1 MTDVDNLVRMA
12 TPLSIGWGNWCFL
25 NLKKGFHMLWTDC
38 LTRLRQELS
47 DNVFAMWIRPLVADE
62 VEDTL
67 KLYAPN
73 PYWTR
78 YIQEHHLELISILAE
93 QLSEGRVRKVEILVD
108 SRPGAILSAAEQ
120 PATTTAA
127 LESSPTPSAAPKVKK
142 DKEFEVVSAKNAK
155 KRQLNPLFNF
165 ALFVE
170 GRSNQMA
177 AETCRKVLTQLGESQ
192 HNPLFLYGPT
202 GLGKTHLMQ
211 AVGNALLQ
219 AKPNARVMYMTAESF
234 VQDFVSSL
242 QKGKVEEFKKNCRS
256 LDLLLVDD
264 IHLLAGKEA
273 SLVEFFYTFN
283 ALLDESKQIIL
294 TSDRYPKEL
303 TELDPRLVSRFSWGL
318 SVGVEP
324 PDIETRIEI
333 LLKKAES
340 SGIDL
345 PRNCALFI
353 AQQVVANVRELE
365 GALNKVVAI
374 SRFKGAAIDL
384 EVVRESL
391 KDVLAIRARTISTEN
406 IQRVVSEYFRIPLKE
421 LVGPKR
427 TRIYARPRQLAMGL
441 ARELTGDSFPEIGMA
456 FGGRDHSTVMH
467 ACEKV
472 QSLRDED
479 PIFNEDYK
487 NLMRLLQS

>member
-1 MTDVDNLVRMA
+1 
-12 TPLSIGWGNWCFL
+12 
-25 NLKKGFHMLWTDC
+25 MLWTEC

-47 DNVFAMWIRPLVADE
+47 DNVFAMWIRPLVAEEIDG
-62 VEDTL
+62 VL

-127 LESSPTPSAAPKVKK
+127 LEAPTYVTPQVKVKK
-142 DKEFEVVSAKNAK
+142 DKEQELVAPKNSK
-155 KRQLNPLFNF
+155 KRLLNPLFNF

-340 SGIDL
+340 NDIDL

-365 GALNKVVAI
+365 G
-374 SRFKGAAIDL
+374 
-384 EVVRESL
+384 
-391 KDVLAIRARTISTEN
+391 
-406 IQRVVSEYFRIPLKE
+406 
-421 LVGPKR
+421 
-427 TRIYARPRQLAMGL
+427 
-441 ARELTGDSFPEIGMA
+441 
-456 FGGRDHSTVMH
+456 H
-467 ACEKV
+467 
-472 QSLRDED
+472 
-479 PIFNEDYK
+479 
-487 NLMRLLQS
+487 

>member
-1 MTDVDNLVRMA
+1 
-12 TPLSIGWGNWCFL
+12 
-25 NLKKGFHMLWTDC
+25 
-38 LTRLRQELS
+38 
-47 DNVFAMWIRPLVADE
+47 MWIRPLVAEE
-62 VEDTL
+62 VEGIL
-67 KLYAPN
+67 RLYAPN

-78 YIQEHHLELISILAE
+78 YIQENHLELISILAE
-93 QLSEGRVRKVEILVD
+93 QLSEGRVRQVEILVD
-108 SRPGAILSAAEQ
+108 SRPGSILSSSEQ

-127 LESSPTPSAAPKVKK
+127 LQTAPQQSIKVKK
-142 DKEFEVVSAKNAK
+142 EPDAISNSPTNSVVNSKTLK
-155 KRQLNPLFNF
+155 KKLLNPQFTF
-165 ALFVE
+165 SLFVE

-177 AETCRKVLTQLGESQ
+177 AETCRKVLTQLGASQ

-219 AKPNARVMYMTAESF
+219 AKPNARVMYMTSESF

-333 LLKKAES
+333 LLKKAEN
-340 SGIDL
+340 SGVDL

-374 SRFKGAAIDL
+374 SRFKGAPIDL
-384 EVVRESL
+384 DVVRESL
-391 KDVLAIRARTISTEN
+391 KDVLAIRARTISVEN

-472 QSLRDED
+472 VSLREED
-479 PIFNEDYK
+479 PIFDEDYK
-487 NLMRLLQS
+487 NLLRLLQS

>member
-1 MTDVDNLVRMA
+1 
-12 TPLSIGWGNWCFL
+12 
-25 NLKKGFHMLWTDC
+25 MLWTDC
-38 LTRLRQELS
+38 LARLRQELS
-47 DNVFAMWIRPLVADE
+47 DNVFAMWIRPLVAE
-62 VEDTL
+62 EIEGTL
-67 KLYAPN
+67 RLYAPN

-78 YIQEHHLELISILAE
+78 YIQENHLELISILAE
-93 QLSEGRVRKVEILVD
+93 QLSEGTVRQVEILVD
-108 SRPGAILSAAEQ
+108 SRPGSILSHAEK

-127 LESSPTPSAAPKVKK
+127 LEPVSVVPVKK
-142 DKEFEVVSAKNAK
+142 ESDSSQILTNAK
-155 KRQLNPLFNF
+155 ASKKRLLNPQFTF
-165 ALFVE
+165 SLFVE

-177 AETCRKVLTQLGESQ
+177 AETCRKVLTQLGASQ

-219 AKPNARVMYMTAESF
+219 AKPNARVMYMTSESF

-242 QKGKVEEFKKNCRS
+242 QRGKVEEFKKNCRS

-333 LLKKAES
+333 LLKKAEN
-340 SGIDL
+340 SGVDL

-374 SRFKGAAIDL
+374 SRFKGTVIDL
-384 EVVRESL
+384 DVVRESL
-391 KDVLAIRARTISTEN
+391 KDVLAIRARTISVEN

-421 LVGPKR
+421 LIGPKR

-472 QSLRDED
+472 LSLREED

-487 NLMRLLQS
+487 NLLRLLQS

>member
-1 MTDVDNLVRMA
+1 
-12 TPLSIGWGNWCFL
+12 
-25 NLKKGFHMLWTDC
+25 MLWTDC

-47 DNVFAMWIRPLVADE
+47 GNVFTMWIRPLIAE
-62 VEDTL
+62 ELNDTL
-67 KLYAPN
+67 RLYAPN

-93 QLSEGRVRKVEILVD
+93 QLSEGRVCKVEILVD
-108 SRPGAILSAAEQ
+108 SRPGAILSASEQ

-127 LESSPTPSAAPKVKK
+127 LEIAPVIKLKK
-142 DKEFEVVSAKNAK
+142 EKEELGHKNSR
-155 KRQLNPLFNF
+155 KRLLNPLFTF
-165 ALFVE
+165 SLFVE

-177 AETCRKVLTQLGESQ
+177 AETCRKVLTQPGASQ

-234 VQDFVSSL
+234 VQDFVKSL
-242 QKGKVEEFKKNCRS
+242 QQGKVEEFKKNCRS

-340 SGIDL
+340 NDVDL

-374 SRFKGAAIDL
+374 SRFKGTPIDL

-421 LVGPKR
+421 MIGPKR

-472 QSLRDED
+472 QSLREED

-487 NLMRLLQS
+487 NLQRLLQS

>member
-1 MTDVDNLVRMA
+1 
-12 TPLSIGWGNWCFL
+12 
-25 NLKKGFHMLWTDC
+25 MLWTEC

-47 DNVFAMWIRPLVADE
+47 DNVFAMWIRPLIAEEKEGV
-62 VEDTL
+62 L
-67 KLYAPN
+67 HLYAPN

-78 YIQEHHLELISILAE
+78 YIQEHHLELITILVE
-93 QLSEGRVRKVEILVD
+93 QLSEGRIRAVEIGVD
-108 SRPGAILSAAEQ
+108 SRPGAILKPNENNQLSEAKPKLIQ
-120 PATTTAA
+120 NQINQTIPAK
-127 LESSPTPSAAPKVKK
+127 SVKK
-142 DKEFEVVSAKNAK
+142 IENQQLSSQTSKNNK
-155 KRQLNPLFNF
+155 KRQLNPLFTF
-165 ALFVE
+165 SLFVE

-177 AETCRKVLTQLGESQ
+177 AETCRKVLTHLGASQ

-234 VQDFVSSL
+234 VQDFVASL
-242 QKGKVEEFKKNCRS
+242 QKGKVEDFKKNCRS

-340 SGIDL
+340 TGVDL

-374 SRFKGAAIDL
+374 SRFKGCDIDL
-384 EVVRESL
+384 DTVRESL

-441 ARELTGDSFPEIGMA
+441 SRELTGDSFPEIGMA

-472 QSLRDED
+472 QSLCKID
-479 PIFNEDYK
+479 PIFDEDYK

>member
-1 MTDVDNLVRMA
+1 
-12 TPLSIGWGNWCFL
+12 
-25 NLKKGFHMLWTDC
+25 MLWTDC

-47 DNVFAMWIRPLVADE
+47 DNVFAMWIRPLVAEE

-93 QLSEGRVRKVEILVD
+93 QLSEGRIRKVEILVD

-127 LESSPTPSAAPKVKK
+127 LESSPMPTQHVKAKK
-142 DKEFEVVSAKNAK
+142 DKEYEVVSAKNVK

-211 AVGNALLQ
+211 AIGNALLQ

-374 SRFKGAAIDL
+374 SRFKGSAIDL

>member
-1 MTDVDNLVRMA
+1 MWITWVEWRPAQLAGIKDHHIS
-12 TPLSIGWGNWCFL
+12 SIHR
-25 NLKKGFHMLWTDC
+25 GFHMLWTDC
-38 LTRLRQELS
+38 LDRLRQELS
-47 DNVFAMWIRPLVADE
+47 GNVFTMWIRPLVAE
-62 VEDTL
+62 ELGDTL
-67 KLYAPN
+67 RLYAPN

-93 QLSEGRVRKVEILVD
+93 QLSEGRVCKVEILVD
-108 SRPGAILSAAEQ
+108 SRPGGILSPSEQ

-127 LESSPTPSAAPKVKK
+127 LETPVVTPVAVKPK
-142 DKEFEVVSAKNAK
+142 KEELTAKSR
-155 KRQLNPLFNF
+155 KRLLNPLFTF
-165 ALFVE
+165 SLFVE

-177 AETCRKVLTQLGESQ
+177 AETCRKVLTQLGASQ

-234 VQDFVSSL
+234 VQDFVTSL
-242 QKGKVEEFKKNCRS
+242 QQGKVEEFKKNCRS

-340 SGIDL
+340 TGVEL

-374 SRFKGAAIDL
+374 SRFKGTSIDL
-384 EVVRESL
+384 DVVRESL

-472 QSLRDED
+472 QSLREQD

-487 NLMRLLQS
+487 NLQRLLQS

>member
-1 MTDVDNLVRMA
+1 
-12 TPLSIGWGNWCFL
+12 
-25 NLKKGFHMLWTDC
+25 MLWTDC
-38 LTRLRQELS
+38 LNRLRQELS
-47 DNVFAMWIRPLVADE
+47 DNVFAMWIRPLVAEE
-62 VEDTL
+62 VEGVL

-78 YIQEHHLELISILAE
+78 YIQEHHLELITILAE
-93 QLSEGRVRKVEILVD
+93 QMSEGRVRKVEILVD

-120 PATTTAA
+120 PATTTSA
-127 LESSPTPSAAPKVKK
+127 LESVPNQNTSYKSKKEHQELIPAKNVKK
-142 DKEFEVVSAKNAK
+142 
-155 KRQLNPLFNF
+155 RLLNPLFNF

-340 SGIDL
+340 NEIEL

-374 SRFKGAAIDL
+374 SRFKGTPIDL

-406 IQRVVSEYFRIPLKE
+406 IQRVVSEYFRVPLKE

-427 TRIYARPRQLAMGL
+427 TRIFARPRQMAMGL

-472 QSLRDED
+472 QSLRAED

>member
-1 MTDVDNLVRMA
+1 
-12 TPLSIGWGNWCFL
+12 
-25 NLKKGFHMLWTDC
+25 MLWTDC

-47 DNVFAMWIRPLVADE
+47 DNVFAMWIRPLVAE
-62 VEDTL
+62 EHEDTL
-67 KLYAPN
+67 RLYAPN

-78 YIQEHHLELISILAE
+78 YIQEHHLELITILAE
-93 QLSEGRVRKVEILVD
+93 QLSEGRIRHIEILVD
-108 SRPGAILSAAEQ
+108 SRPGAILSASEQ

-127 LESSPTPSAAPKVKK
+127 LESSPAAPTLLKTKK
-142 DKEFEVVSAKNAK
+142 EKETETTNKISK
-155 KRQLNPLFNF
+155 KRLLNPLFTF
-165 ALFVE
+165 SLFVE

-177 AETCRKVLTQLGESQ
+177 AETCRKVLTQLGASQ

-340 SGIDL
+340 NGVDL

-374 SRFKGAAIDL
+374 SRFKGTPIDL
-384 EVVRESL
+384 DVVRESL
-391 KDVLAIRARTISTEN
+391 KDVLAIRARTISVEN

-472 QSLRDED
+472 QSLRGED

-487 NLMRLLQS
+487 NLLRLLQS

>member
-1 MTDVDNLVRMA
+1 M
-12 TPLSIGWGNWCFL
+12 
-25 NLKKGFHMLWTDC
+25 KGFHMLWTDC

-47 DNVFAMWIRPLVADE
+47 DNVFAMWIRPLVAEE

-93 QLSEGRVRKVEILVD
+93 QLSEGRIRKVEILVD

-127 LESSPTPSAAPKVKK
+127 LESSPMPTQHVKAKK
-142 DKEFEVVSAKNAK
+142 DKEYEVVSAKNVK

-374 SRFKGAAIDL
+374 SRFKGSAIDL

-391 KDVLAIRARTISTEN
+391 KDVLAIRARPISTAN

>member
-1 MTDVDNLVRMA
+1 
-12 TPLSIGWGNWCFL
+12 
-25 NLKKGFHMLWTDC
+25 MLWTDC

-47 DNVFAMWIRPLVADE
+47 DNVFAMWIRPLVAEE

-67 KLYAPN
+67 RLYAPN

-93 QLSEGRVRKVEILVD
+93 QLSEGRIRKVEIHVD

-127 LESSPTPSAAPKVKK
+127 LDHSAQQHASPRVKK
-142 DKEFEVVSAKNAK
+142 YKEQQQDVVTPKNIK

-374 SRFKGAAIDL
+374 SRFKGSAIDL
-384 EVVRESL
+384 DGVRESL

>member
-1 MTDVDNLVRMA
+1 
-12 TPLSIGWGNWCFL
+12 
-25 NLKKGFHMLWTDC
+25 MLWTDC

-47 DNVFAMWIRPLVADE
+47 DNVFAMWIRPLVAEE

-67 KLYAPN
+67 RLYAPN

-93 QLSEGRVRKVEILVD
+93 QLSEGRIRKVEIHVD
-108 SRPGAILSAAEQ
+108 SRPGAILSASEQ

-127 LESSPTPSAAPKVKK
+127 LDHSAHQQASPRVKK
-142 DKEFEVVSAKNAK
+142 DKEQQQDAVTPKNIK

-374 SRFKGAAIDL
+374 SRFKGSAIDL
-384 EVVRESL
+384 DVVRESL

>member
-1 MTDVDNLVRMA
+1 M
-12 TPLSIGWGNWCFL
+12 
-25 NLKKGFHMLWTDC
+25 KGFHMLWTDC

-47 DNVFAMWIRPLVADE
+47 DNVFAMWIRPLVAEE

-93 QLSEGRVRKVEILVD
+93 QLSEGRIRKVEILVD

-127 LESSPTPSAAPKVKK
+127 LESSPMPTQHVKAKK
-142 DKEFEVVSAKNAK
+142 DKEYEVVSAKNVK

-374 SRFKGAAIDL
+374 SRFKGSAIDL

>member
-1 MTDVDNLVRMA
+1 
-12 TPLSIGWGNWCFL
+12 
-25 NLKKGFHMLWTDC
+25 MLWTDC

-47 DNVFAMWIRPLVADE
+47 DNVYAMWIRPLIAEE
-62 VEDTL
+62 VQDTL

-93 QLSEGRVRKVEILVD
+93 QLSEGRIRKVEILVD

-127 LESSPTPSAAPKVKK
+127 LDSAPVSVTPITTRVKK
-142 DKEFEVVSAKNAK
+142 EHETISPKNTR
-155 KRQLNPLFNF
+155 KRVLNPSFTF

-211 AVGNALLQ
+211 AVGNSLLQ

-340 SGIDL
+340 SGVDL

-374 SRFKGAAIDL
+374 SRFKGTNIDL

-391 KDVLAIRARTISTEN
+391 KDVLAIRARNISTEN